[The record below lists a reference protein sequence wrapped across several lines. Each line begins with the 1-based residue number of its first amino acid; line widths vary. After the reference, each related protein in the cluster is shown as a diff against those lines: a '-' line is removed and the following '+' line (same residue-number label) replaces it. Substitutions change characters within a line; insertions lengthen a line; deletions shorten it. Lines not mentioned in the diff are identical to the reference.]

1 MALLS
6 EGSLQSTAGTSRRD
20 MHAPHLQLALAL
32 VAASALC
39 GCARTEPLFCGQP
52 DDLPCPEGMLCDED
66 GRCRPDPGT
75 CPEPGQVRCSATL
88 CADVDSDPLHC
99 GDCATA
105 CGARQVCLR
114 GQCRSTC
121 GDLADCLGTCR
132 N

>member
-52 DDLPCPEGMLCDED
+52 GNPACPEGLSCGAD
-66 GRCRPDPGT
+66 GRCAPTPGV
-75 CPEPGQVRCSATL
+75 CPVAGQVRCT
-88 CADVDSDPLHC
+88 ADTCVSVDGDHEHC
-99 GDCATA
+99 GDCAT
-105 CGARQVCLR
+105 
-114 GQCRSTC
+114 
-121 GDLADCLGTCR
+121 
-132 N
+132 